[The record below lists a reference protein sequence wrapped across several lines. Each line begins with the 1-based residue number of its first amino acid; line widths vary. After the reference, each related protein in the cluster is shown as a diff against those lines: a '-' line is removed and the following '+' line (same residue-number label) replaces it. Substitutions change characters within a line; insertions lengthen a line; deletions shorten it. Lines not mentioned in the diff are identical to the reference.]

1 MPDAIKALR
10 TPDDR
15 FADIP
20 DFNYPVSYSEDLPG
34 YEGLRAAWVDD
45 GPKTSD
51 RTFLCLHGEPSWS
64 FLYRRMIPVFLASG
78 ARVVCPDFFGFGRS
92 DKPTGLDH
100 YSFDFHRDYILRLV
114 EHLNLT
120 NITLVV
126 QDWGGLIGLTLPV
139 DQGFRSRLSR
149 LIVMNTALGLG
160 QSPGDGFNAWKEYA
174 LNTPVFDAGNII
186 SGGTPH
192 LTEAEI
198 AAYNAPYPDASY
210 QAGAR
215 QFPALVPVAADMGGV
230 EVSTQA
236 AAFWQNDWQ
245 GESFMAVGDADPVL
259 GPPAMRQLHSL
270 IRGCPEPMMIEGGGH
285 FVQEWGGP
293 IAQAALEKFGDI

>member
-1 MPDAIKALR
+1 MSAAIKALR
-10 TPDDR
+10 TPDGC

-20 DFNYPVSYSEDLPG
+20 DFDYPVSYSEELPG
-34 YEGLRAAWVDD
+34 YQGLRAAWVDA
-45 GPKTSD
+45 GPQTSD

-64 FLYRRMIPVFLASG
+64 FLYRRMMPVFLASG

-92 DKPTGLDH
+92 DKPTELDD

-139 DQGFRSRLSR
+139 DEGFRSRLSR

-186 SGGTPH
+186 ANGTAH

-230 EVSTQA
+230 EVSTRA
-236 AAFWQNDWQ
+236 AAFWQNEWQ

-259 GPPAMRQLHSL
+259 GPPAMRQLHAM

-285 FVQEWGGP
+285 FVQEWGAP
-293 IAQAALEKFGDI
+293 IAQAALEQFGDI

>member
-1 MPDAIKALR
+1 
-10 TPDDR
+10 
-15 FADIP
+15 
-20 DFNYPVSYSEDLPG
+20 
-34 YEGLRAAWVDD
+34 
-45 GPKTSD
+45 
-51 RTFLCLHGEPSWS
+51 
-64 FLYRRMIPVFLASG
+64 
-78 ARVVCPDFFGFGRS
+78 
-92 DKPTGLDH
+92 
-100 YSFDFHRDYILRLV
+100 
-114 EHLNLT
+114 
-120 NITLVV
+120 
-126 QDWGGLIGLTLPV
+126 
-139 DQGFRSRLSR
+139 
-149 LIVMNTALGLG
+149 MNTALGLG

-186 SGGTPH
+186 SGSTPH

>member
-1 MPDAIKALR
+1 MSDSIKALR
-10 TPDDR
+10 TPDER

-20 DFNYPVSYSEDLPG
+20 DFDYPVNYSDALPG
-34 YEGLRAAWVDD
+34 YEGLRAAWVDE
-45 GPKTSD
+45 GPKTAD

-64 FLYRRMIPVFLASG
+64 FLYRRMMPVFLDSG

-92 DKPTGLDH
+92 DKPAELDD
-100 YSFDFHRDYILRLV
+100 YSYDFHRNHILRLV
-114 EHLNLT
+114 EHLDLN

-139 DQGFRSRLSR
+139 DEGFRGRLSR

-160 QSPGDGFNAWKEYA
+160 TSPGDGFNAWKEFA
-174 LNTPVFDAGNII
+174 LNTPVFDAGKII
-186 SGGTPH
+186 SSGTPH

-215 QFPALVPVAADMGGV
+215 RFPALVPVSADMDGV
-230 EVSTQA
+230 AVSKQA
-236 AAFWQNDWQ
+236 AAFWQNQWQ

-259 GPPAMRQLHSL
+259 GPPAMQRLRGM
-270 IRGCPEPMMIEGGGH
+270 INGCPEPMMIEGGGH
-285 FVQEWGGP
+285 FVQEWGAP
-293 IAQAALEKFGDI
+293 IAQAALQAFGDL